1 MLYLHYTLLFV
12 ALSQLSSVSLKI
24 ASCGHLHTFFSFCS
38 LPTRDHFGCEHTG
51 ADCGQKVHSLTESSA
66 HIHTL
71 SLLVETNGCYCW
83 VMWHYFYWTK
93 LASIS
98 GAILPLSGKLAVVGA
113 DTLPAVSQASSWT
126 ESAAA
131 DQKVPSF
138 AGFYCTKA
146 CAFVCVS
153 FTLIVL
159 SLEIALCV
167 F

>member
-98 GAILPLSGKLAVVGA
+98 GALLPLSGKLAVVGA
-113 DTLPAVSQASSWT
+113 DTLPAVKQAVEQNQQQLTKRFLPSRAFT
-126 ESAAA
+126 
-131 DQKVPSF
+131 VPKLVHL
-138 AGFYCTKA
+138 C
-146 CAFVCVS
+146 VC
-153 FTLIVL
+153 L
-159 SLEIALCV
+159 SLLSSCR
-167 F
+167 